1 MGNFFQDTQGRL
13 HGARIAGVIYA
24 FGLVI
29 TFPAL
34 LRGTP
39 ELAVWACRGCFT
51 LGWAL
56 AFCDKEVPRSLLQP
70 FRIRHGIGLLLI
82 VIGLAGQLT
91 TRTPI

>member
-1 MGNFFQDTQGRL
+1 MGNFFRDTQGRL
-13 HGARIAGVIYA
+13 HGARIAGLIYA

-56 AFCDKEVPRSLLQP
+56 AFCDSR
-70 FRIRHGIGLLLI
+70 FRDRCCNPSESGMGRFCFLS
-82 VIGLAGQLT
+82 
-91 TRTPI
+91 